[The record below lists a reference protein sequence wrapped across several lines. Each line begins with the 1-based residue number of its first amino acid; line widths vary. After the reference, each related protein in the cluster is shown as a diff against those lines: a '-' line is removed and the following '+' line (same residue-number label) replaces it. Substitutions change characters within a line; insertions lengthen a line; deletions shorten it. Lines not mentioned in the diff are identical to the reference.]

1 MVEFYLHGKK
11 RSELVAEYDLTPS
24 VPDSGIKK
32 YQQSGS
38 FKAKDNRSNEQNELI
53 ALYKQNKQLFKEND
67 ILKASGADNG
77 TKIVVLQASQRQPT
91 RFMSLSECFTSVF
104 YYQRKDSYQH
114 PNINAEKYVITLTFF
129 GLFIWMLLAYSVL
142 SWKVKLY

>member
-67 ILKASGADNG
+67 ILKASCADNG

-104 YYQRKDSYQH
+104 YYQRKDS
-114 PNINAEKYVITLTFF
+114 
-129 GLFIWMLLAYSVL
+129 
-142 SWKVKLY
+142 